1 LTKVFFIFD
10 LCQVES
16 ERSRQ
21 AAVHQPQVAR
31 VLHANKAQSEK
42 KIGKCS
48 EGFSSMQ
55 KFRQFRAKNKTA

>member
-1 LTKVFFIFD
+1 

-42 KIGKCS
+42 KIEKCS